1 MSEPKSPTP
10 GDNKPTTDELFDRNY
25 LSDSDSEF
33 LAELDRVLTSESDE
47 TCIPSQPPESGQDE
61 EIAID
66 TEDTVEAL
74 GMVDGDEPGFD
85 LAEEE
90 NPPDLPSPSPDGPE
104 QSQAPVTEDLV
115 EVNEPV
121 VMDEPVDELKTTE
134 SLAIDNELATDIDT
148 DLSAGADELDWNYI
162 PGESEETATPPSFEQ
177 TYSEE
182 MQQAEAPPPMDDEF
196 PANNGREN
204 DEEPETPAAP
214 IAPEPEPMATIK
226 ETPDSGEHRGAAPIH
241 DKPAPGG
248 DGGAMWS
255 GASALLGLLGL
266 AAGGSGLWM
275 ANDMGSRLAHLE
287 SSPTTH
293 TTPLASVARQA
304 DPTPMPAADD
314 TRLSDLEQTAQR
326 LDNDLAAMAA
336 ELKNVLDDRDQ
347 RMSEMLDDVQSGL
360 NSLQQQFQG
369 ISANIATLDHPRQQ
383 VPEPPASPPAA
394 TVKAAGTETTQQGA
408 RMVEKQ
414 THAAAKTAPKPEA
427 KSKPTTGHGWSV
439 NLQSFQH
446 ASKAEAA
453 RKCLNADGIPAE
465 VSETS
470 SKGKTWYRVKVSG
483 FAAFDQAKAYA
494 EGIRSKPGLSSAW
507 IGRD

>member
-1 MSEPKSPTP
+1 MSEPKNPTP
-10 GDNKPTTDELFDRNY
+10 DDKKPTTDELFDRNY

-66 TEDTVEAL
+66 TEDTVEVP
-74 GMVDGDEPGFD
+74 GMVDGDEPDLD

-90 NPPDLPSPSPDGPE
+90 NPPDLPSPPPDGPE
-104 QSQAPVTEDLV
+104 QSQAPVAENLV

-121 VMDEPVDELKTTE
+121 AMNEPVDELKTTG

-148 DLSAGADELDWNYI
+148 DLSTGADELDWNYI
-162 PGESEETATPPSFEQ
+162 PDEAEETATPPSFEQ

-182 MQQAEAPPPMDDEF
+182 MQQAEASPPMDDEF
-196 PANNGREN
+196 PAKNAREN
-204 DEEPETPAAP
+204 DEEPETPVAP
-214 IAPEPEPMATIK
+214 ITPEPEPMVTKK
-226 ETPDSGEHRGAAPIH
+226 E
-241 DKPAPGG
+241 APGG
-248 DGGAMWS
+248 DGGTMWS

-266 AAGGSGLWM
+266 AAGGSALWM

-287 SSPTTH
+287 SSPTTQ

-304 DPTPMPAADD
+304 DPTPMPATDD

-326 LDNDLAAMAA
+326 LENDLDTMTS
-336 ELKNVLDDRDQ
+336 ELKNGLADRDQ
-347 RMSEMLDDVQSGL
+347 RMSEMLDEVQSGL

-369 ISANIATLDHPRQQ
+369 FSANIATLDQPRQQ

-394 TVKAAGTETTQQGA
+394 TVKAAGTEITQQGA
-408 RMVEKQ
+408 RLVEKQ
-414 THAAAKTAPKPEA
+414 TQAAAKTAPKPEA
-427 KSKPTTGHGWSV
+427 KPKPTTDHGWSV
-439 NLQSFQH
+439 NLQSFQQ
-446 ASKAEAA
+446 ANKAEAA
-453 RKCLNADGIPAE
+453 RKRLNADDIPAE

-483 FAAFDQAKAYA
+483 FARFDQAKAYA
-494 EGIRSKPGLSSAW
+494 KGIRSKPGLSSAW